1 MGTSHPESR
10 PWIINK
16 INTSNAATVLDVGAG
31 SGTYADALKS
41 AGVNVNIEAVEV
53 WKPYIDEFDLEN
65 KYDKVYE
72 QDIRERTDFKYDVVI
87 FGDILE
93 HMTEEEALEVWG
105 KVSKQAKN
113 AVIAIPIIH
122 YHQPAINGN
131 PYEEHITEDWTPEKV
146 IDTFPGIVD
155 SWNGNIVGAFWA
167 DFTTK

>member
-10 PWIINK
+10 PWTVGK
-16 INTSNAATVLDVGAG
+16 INMSGAKTVLDVGAG
-31 SGTYADALKS
+31 SGTYSEALSK
-41 AGVNVNIEAVEV
+41 AGVSVNIDAVEV
-53 WKPYIDEFDLEN
+53 WKPYIEEFGLSD
-65 KYDKVYE
+65 KYDNVYE
-72 QDIRERTDFKYDVVI
+72 VDVRNHDNFKYDVVI

-93 HMTEEEALEVWG
+93 HMTEDEALAVWD
-105 KVSKQAKN
+105 KVSKQAKS
-113 AVIAIPIIH
+113 AIIAIPIIH

-155 SWNGNIVGAFWA
+155 SWTGEIVGAFWA

>member
-10 PWIINK
+10 PWIVNK
-16 INTSNAATVLDVGAG
+16 IDVSGAETVLDVGAG
-31 SGTYADALKS
+31 SGTYSDALKR
-41 AGVNVNIEAVEV
+41 AGINLNIEAVEV
-53 WKPYIDEFDLEN
+53 WKPYIEEFDLEN

-72 QDIRERTDFKYDVVI
+72 QDIRDRTDFNYDVVI

-93 HMTEEEALEVWG
+93 HMTEEEALAVWD

-131 PYEEHITEDWTPEKV
+131 PYEEHITEDWTAEKV
-146 IDTFPGIVD
+146 VDTFPGIVD
-155 SWNGNIVGAFWA
+155 SWIGNIVGAFWA
-167 DFTTK
+167 DFSDK